1 MIAKA
6 VLVAA
11 ALAAACSAA
20 ATQRSRSVPAAP
32 VVSDFGACAARRM
45 PDQGRALLATPLD
58 SRAEQRAARRMAESR
73 SACVAARFN
82 SISMRTGEFRG
93 GVAEGLIEAD
103 PAALARLRARPQ
115 SPPVRAEARQGRAFV
130 AAYARC
136 LADADSARAAGLLE
150 LVPGSPEER
159 AAFLGFG
166 ALLEECM
173 PIGLTY
179 AIDTFDVRNHIA
191 LRLYELAFLAA
202 PRATD

>member
-1 MIAKA
+1 MIGKA
-6 VLVAA
+6 VLGVAA
-11 ALAAACSAA
+11 LVGACCAADA
-20 ATQRSRSVPAAP
+20 QRSRSVPAAP
-32 VVSDFGACAARRM
+32 VVSDFGACAARRL

-103 PAALARLRARPQ
+103 PTAMARLRALPQ
-115 SPPVRAEARQGRAFV
+115 QPPVRAEARQGRAFV

-136 LADADSARAAGLLE
+136 LADADPARAAGLLE
-150 LVPGSPEER
+150 LVAASREER

-179 AIDTFDVRNHIA
+179 AVDTFDVRNHIA
-191 LRLYELAFLAA
+191 LRLYELAFPAA
-202 PRATD
+202 IRAAD

>member
-1 MIAKA
+1 MIGRAFLFA
-6 VLVAA
+6 VTAI
-11 ALAAACSAA
+11 AACAPASA
-20 ATQRSRSVPAAP
+20 QRVHSERAAP

-45 PDQGRALLATPLD
+45 PDQSRALLATPLD
-58 SRAEQRAARRMAESR
+58 SPAERRAARRMAQSR
-73 SACVAARFN
+73 SACVAGRFN

-103 PAALARLRARPQ
+103 PPALARLRVMVRRPA
-115 SPPVRAEARQGRAFV
+115 VRAEARQGRAFV

-136 LADADSARAAGLLE
+136 LADADPSRAAALLD
-150 LVPGSPEER
+150 LVPASDEER

-179 AIDTFDVRNHIA
+179 AIDTYDVRNHIA
-191 LRLYELAFLAA
+191 LRLYELAYPAA
-202 PRATD
+202 GQAAN

>member
-1 MIAKA
+1 MIGKA

-11 ALAAACSAA
+11 ALAAACSGAA
-20 ATQRSRSVPAAP
+20 AQRSRSVPAAP

-58 SRAEQRAARRMAESR
+58 SRAERRAARRMAESR
-73 SACVAARFN
+73 SACVSARFN

-103 PAALARLRARPQ
+103 PTALARLRAMPPR
-115 SPPVRAEARQGRAFV
+115 PPVRGEARQGRAFV

-136 LADADSARAAGLLE
+136 LADADPARAAGLLE
-150 LVPGSPEER
+150 LVPSGAEER

-166 ALLEECM
+166 SLLEECM

-179 AIDTFDVRNHIA
+179 AIDTFDVRNHLA
-191 LRLYELAFLAA
+191 LRLYELAFPAA
-202 PRATD
+202 AQAAD